1 MKCKTTATRARVIF
15 LFSSLLTQVDFAVIR
30 LEVPCKVFMRTARSI
45 KSMVSA
51 AALEEMRH
59 KSNQGSLRFQE
70 KRTCC
75 SSNATP
81 SSTYLLEF

>member
-1 MKCKTTATRARVIF
+1 MELKILIMSSGNDIDKMNTMRRKEIKCKTTATRAGVIF

-59 KSNQGSLRFQE
+59 KSN
-70 KRTCC
+70 
-75 SSNATP
+75 
-81 SSTYLLEF
+81 